1 MRPSGSPSLRRPTS
15 STAHTGLVE
24 EPSLLDMVA
33 ETRLGRIVAT
43 SGIIVVV
50 AGLLAIT
57 VDAAVK
63 LLSHDY
69 NAPHVSVFRP
79 AIDADDAGDA
89 QG

>member
-1 MRPSGSPSLRRPTS
+1 VQTV
-15 STAHTGLVE
+15 LVE

-43 SGIIVVV
+43 SGVIVIV

-57 VDAAVK
+57 VDAAVT

-69 NAPHVSVFRP
+69 DAPHVSAFRP
-79 AIDADDAGDA
+79 ATDADDVDDA